1 MDEIGL
7 TLTTLF
13 GSKTP
18 IDEYYHGL
26 PCMLGDIVGK
36 IIGESDEGSWNEI
49 NGTKI
54 YSISLF
60 ATPHGT
66 IIKTGVT
73 HLSKITDEG
82 LEKLIEYERELLDN
96 GKELYG
102 NHFKI

>member
-1 MDEIGL
+1 MDEIGY

-13 GSKTP
+13 GSKIP
-18 IDEYYHGL
+18 IDNYYHGL

-36 IIGESDEGSWNEI
+36 IIGESEEGSWNET
-49 NGTKI
+49 NGIKM
-54 YSISLF
+54 YSIPLF

-66 IIKTGVT
+66 IIKTGVA

-82 LEKLIEYERELLDN
+82 LEKLIKYERELLDE

-102 NHFKI
+102 NHFK